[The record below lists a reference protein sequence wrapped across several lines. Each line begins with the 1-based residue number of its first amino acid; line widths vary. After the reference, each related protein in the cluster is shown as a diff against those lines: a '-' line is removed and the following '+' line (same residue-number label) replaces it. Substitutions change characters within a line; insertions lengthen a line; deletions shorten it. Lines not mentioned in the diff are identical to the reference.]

1 MKTRHQK
8 IGLWLGPT
16 IGLILIMLPPPETM
30 PLSAWHT
37 AIAAILMAIWWCT
50 EAVHVSVTAIVP
62 LAIFP
67 LLGIGDIKT
76 VAAPYANPIIYLFM
90 GGFVIALA
98 VEKWDL
104 HKRIALTILTSVGK
118 SGPAIVGGFML
129 ASAIISMWVMNTST
143 TLMLLPIGVSVV
155 KIVSE
160 SADELNDT
168 QKHNFQLAVLLG
180 IAYSATIGGM
190 ATIVGTAPNAFFVG
204 FMKENGFTEI
214 GFGQFMLVGFPL
226 TLVMLPLAWFAIT
239 HIVFPIKFSTSDAT
253 RNHLYKLRAD
263 LGLMSIAEKR
273 VSVVFASAAFLWMT
287 RPLLNMLSIFSGL
300 SDAGIAMIA
309 ATILFLIPSANK
321 NDPYLMKWETM
332 SKLPWG
338 LLILFGGG
346 LSLASSVAQTG
357 LADWIGESLVVLGGA
372 GTIVLVIVIT
382 TLIAFLTELT
392 SNTATTGTFLPVVA
406 ALAIGINVDPLIFAL
421 PATLAASC
429 AFMLPVATPPN
440 GIVYGSGYI
449 RIPEMVKAGFVL
461 NIIGIVVLSILA
473 LIVAPI
479 VFN

>member
-1 MKTRHQK
+1 
-8 IGLWLGPT
+8 
-16 IGLILIMLPPPETM
+16 MLPPPETM

-98 VEKWDL
+98 VEKWNL

-253 RNHLYKLRAD
+253 RNHLFKLRAD

-406 ALAIGINVDPLIFAL
+406 ALAIGISVDPLIFAL

-473 LIVAPI
+473 LIIAPI

>member
-1 MKTRHQK
+1 
-8 IGLWLGPT
+8 
-16 IGLILIMLPPPETM
+16 MLPPPETM

-440 GIVYGSGYI
+440 AIVYGSGYI

>member
-253 RNHLYKLRAD
+253 RNHLFKLRAD

-406 ALAIGINVDPLIFAL
+406 ALAIGISVDPLIFAL

-473 LIVAPI
+473 LIIAPI

>member
-1 MKTRHQK
+1 
-8 IGLWLGPT
+8 
-16 IGLILIMLPPPETM
+16 MLPPPETM

-98 VEKWDL
+98 VEKWNL

-263 LGLMSIAEKR
+263 LGLMSVAEKR

-309 ATILFLIPSANK
+309 ATTLFLIPSANK

-346 LSLASSVAQTG
+346 LSLASSVTQTG
-357 LADWIGESLVVLGGA
+357 LADWIGESLVVLGSA
-372 GTIVLVIVIT
+372 GTIVLVVVIT

-440 GIVYGSGYI
+440 AIVYGSGYI

-461 NIIGIVVLSILA
+461 NIIGIVILSILA
-473 LIVAPI
+473 LIIAPA

>member
-98 VEKWDL
+98 VEKWAL

-406 ALAIGINVDPLIFAL
+406 ALAIGISVDPLIFAL

>member
-1 MKTRHQK
+1 
-8 IGLWLGPT
+8 
-16 IGLILIMLPPPETM
+16 MLPPPETM

-98 VEKWDL
+98 VEKWGL

-406 ALAIGINVDPLIFAL
+406 ALAIGISVDPLIFAL

>member
-253 RNHLYKLRAD
+253 RNHLFKLRAD

-406 ALAIGINVDPLIFAL
+406 ALAIGISVDPLIFAL

>member
-1 MKTRHQK
+1 
-8 IGLWLGPT
+8 
-16 IGLILIMLPPPETM
+16 MLPPPETM

-253 RNHLYKLRAD
+253 RNHLFKLRAD

-346 LSLASSVAQTG
+346 LSLASSVTQTG

-406 ALAIGINVDPLIFAL
+406 ALAIGISVDPLIFAL

-461 NIIGIVVLSILA
+461 NIIGIVVLSTLA
-473 LIVAPI
+473 LLVAPI

>member
-1 MKTRHQK
+1 
-8 IGLWLGPT
+8 
-16 IGLILIMLPPPETM
+16 MLPPPETM

-406 ALAIGINVDPLIFAL
+406 ALAIGISVDPLIFAL

-461 NIIGIVVLSILA
+461 NIIGIVVYLYLPSSLLLLYLISIK
-473 LIVAPI
+473 IYE
-479 VFN
+479 

>member
-1 MKTRHQK
+1 
-8 IGLWLGPT
+8 
-16 IGLILIMLPPPETM
+16 MLPPPETM

-129 ASAIISMWVMNTST
+129 ASAMISMWVMNTST

>member
-1 MKTRHQK
+1 
-8 IGLWLGPT
+8 
-16 IGLILIMLPPPETM
+16 MLPPPETM

-346 LSLASSVAQTG
+346 LSLASAVTQTG
-357 LADWIGESLVVLGGA
+357 LADWSGESLVVLGGA
-372 GTIVLVIVIT
+372 
-382 TLIAFLTELT
+382 
-392 SNTATTGTFLPVVA
+392 
-406 ALAIGINVDPLIFAL
+406 
-421 PATLAASC
+421 
-429 AFMLPVATPPN
+429 
-440 GIVYGSGYI
+440 
-449 RIPEMVKAGFVL
+449 
-461 NIIGIVVLSILA
+461 
-473 LIVAPI
+473 
-479 VFN
+479 

>member
-1 MKTRHQK
+1 
-8 IGLWLGPT
+8 
-16 IGLILIMLPPPETM
+16 MLPPPETM

-104 HKRIALTILTSVGK
+104 HKRIALTILASVGK

>member
-16 IGLILIMLPPPETM
+16 IGLILIMLPPPEAM

-37 AIAAILMAIWWCT
+37 ATAAILMAIWWCT

-160 SADELNDT
+160 SADEINDT

-204 FMKENGFTEI
+204 FMKESGFTEI

-239 HIVFPIKFSTSDAT
+239 HIVFPIRFTTSDAT

-287 RPLLNMLSIFSGL
+287 RPLLNMLSIFAGL

-357 LADWIGESLVVLGGA
+357 LADWIGKSLVVLGGA
-372 GTIVLVIVIT
+372 GTIVLVVVIT

-461 NIIGIVVLSILA
+461 NIIGIVVLSVLA

>member
-1 MKTRHQK
+1 
-8 IGLWLGPT
+8 
-16 IGLILIMLPPPETM
+16 
-30 PLSAWHT
+30 
-37 AIAAILMAIWWCT
+37 MAIWWCT

-214 GFGQFMLVGFPL
+214 GFSQFMLVGFPL

-253 RNHLYKLRAD
+253 RNHLFKLRAD

-346 LSLASSVAQTG
+346 LSLASSVTQTG

-406 ALAIGINVDPLIFAL
+406 ALAIGISVDPLIFAL

-473 LIVAPI
+473 LIIAPI

>member
-287 RPLLNMLSIFSGL
+287 RPLLNMLSIFAGL

>member
-1 MKTRHQK
+1 
-8 IGLWLGPT
+8 
-16 IGLILIMLPPPETM
+16 M
-30 PLSAWHT
+30 PLRAWHT
-37 AIAAILMAIWWCT
+37 AIVAILMAIWWCT

>member
-346 LSLASSVAQTG
+346 LSLASAVTQTG

>member
-1 MKTRHQK
+1 
-8 IGLWLGPT
+8 
-16 IGLILIMLPPPETM
+16 MLPPPETM

-253 RNHLYKLRAD
+253 RNHLFKLRAD

-406 ALAIGINVDPLIFAL
+406 ALAIGISVDPLIFAL

-473 LIVAPI
+473 LIIAPL

>member
-1 MKTRHQK
+1 
-8 IGLWLGPT
+8 
-16 IGLILIMLPPPETM
+16 MLPPPETM

-160 SADELNDT
+160 SADELNDA

-406 ALAIGINVDPLIFAL
+406 ALAIGISVDPLIFAL

>member
-1 MKTRHQK
+1 
-8 IGLWLGPT
+8 
-16 IGLILIMLPPPETM
+16 MLPPPETM

-346 LSLASSVAQTG
+346 LSLASSVTQTG

-406 ALAIGINVDPLIFAL
+406 ALAIGISVDPLIFAL

>member
-1 MKTRHQK
+1 
-8 IGLWLGPT
+8 
-16 IGLILIMLPPPETM
+16 MLPPPETM

-98 VEKWDL
+98 VEKWGL

>member
-1 MKTRHQK
+1 
-8 IGLWLGPT
+8 
-16 IGLILIMLPPPETM
+16 MLPPPETM

-129 ASAIISMWVMNTST
+129 ASAMISMWVMNTST

-440 GIVYGSGYI
+440 AIVYGSGYI

>member
-1 MKTRHQK
+1 
-8 IGLWLGPT
+8 
-16 IGLILIMLPPPETM
+16 MLPPPETM

-253 RNHLYKLRAD
+253 RNHLFKLRAD

-346 LSLASSVAQTG
+346 LSLASSVTQTG

-406 ALAIGINVDPLIFAL
+406 ALAIGISVDPLIFAL

>member
-8 IGLWLGPT
+8 IGLWLGPA

>member
-1 MKTRHQK
+1 
-8 IGLWLGPT
+8 
-16 IGLILIMLPPPETM
+16 MLPPPETM

-67 LLGIGDIKT
+67 LLGIADIKT

-190 ATIVGTAPNAFFVG
+190 AAIVGTAPNAFFVG

-440 GIVYGSGYI
+440 GIVYGSGYS

-461 NIIGIVVLSILA
+461 NRIGIVVLSILA
-473 LIVAPI
+473 LIVTPI

>member
-1 MKTRHQK
+1 
-8 IGLWLGPT
+8 
-16 IGLILIMLPPPETM
+16 MLPPPETM

-104 HKRIALTILTSVGK
+104 HKRIALTILASVGK

-129 ASAIISMWVMNTST
+129 ASAMISMWVMNTST

-160 SADELNDT
+160 TADELDNT
-168 QKHNFQLAVLLG
+168 QKRNFQLAVLLG

-190 ATIVGTAPNAFFVG
+190 ATIVGTAPNALLVG
-204 FMKENGFTEI
+204 FMKESGFTEI

-239 HIVFPIKFSTSDAT
+239 HIVFPIRFSTSDAT
-253 RNHLYKLRAD
+253 RNHLYNLRAD
-263 LGLMSIAEKR
+263 LGLMSTAEKR
-273 VSVVFASAAFLWMT
+273 VAIVFASAALLWMT
-287 RPLLNMLSIFSGL
+287 RPLLNMLSIFAGL

-473 LIVAPI
+473 LVVAPI

>member
-1 MKTRHQK
+1 
-8 IGLWLGPT
+8 
-16 IGLILIMLPPPETM
+16 MLPPPETM

-50 EAVHVSVTAIVP
+50 EAVHVSVTALVP

-287 RPLLNMLSIFSGL
+287 RPLLNMLSIFAGL

-346 LSLASSVAQTG
+346 LSLASSVTQTG

-406 ALAIGINVDPLIFAL
+406 ALAIGISVDPLIFAL

>member
-76 VAAPYANPIIYLFM
+76 VAAPYANPIIYRFM

-253 RNHLYKLRAD
+253 RNHLFKLRAD

-406 ALAIGINVDPLIFAL
+406 ALAIGISVDPLIFAL

-473 LIVAPI
+473 LILAPI

>member
-1 MKTRHQK
+1 
-8 IGLWLGPT
+8 
-16 IGLILIMLPPPETM
+16 MLPPPETM

-67 LLGIGDIKT
+67 LLGIADIKT

-287 RPLLNMLSIFSGL
+287 RPLLNMLSIFAGL

-473 LIVAPI
+473 LIVTPI

>member
-253 RNHLYKLRAD
+253 RNHLFKLRAD

-406 ALAIGINVDPLIFAL
+406 ALAIGISVDPLIFAL

-473 LIVAPI
+473 LIIAPL

>member
-253 RNHLYKLRAD
+253 RNHLFKLRAD
-263 LGLMSIAEKR
+263 LGLMSLAEKR

-406 ALAIGINVDPLIFAL
+406 ALAIGISVDPLIFAL

>member
-30 PLSAWHT
+30 PLRAWHT

-287 RPLLNMLSIFSGL
+287 RPLLNMLSIFAGL

>member
-1 MKTRHQK
+1 
-8 IGLWLGPT
+8 
-16 IGLILIMLPPPETM
+16 MLPPPETM

-160 SADELNDT
+160 SAEELNDT

-190 ATIVGTAPNAFFVG
+190 ATIIGTAPNAFFVG

-406 ALAIGINVDPLIFAL
+406 ALAIGISVDPLIFAL

-461 NIIGIVVLSILA
+461 NIIGIVVLSVLA

>member
-1 MKTRHQK
+1 
-8 IGLWLGPT
+8 
-16 IGLILIMLPPPETM
+16 MLPPPETM

-129 ASAIISMWVMNTST
+129 ASAMISMWVMNTST

-346 LSLASSVAQTG
+346 LSLASSVTQTG

>member
-1 MKTRHQK
+1 
-8 IGLWLGPT
+8 
-16 IGLILIMLPPPETM
+16 MLPPPETM

-50 EAVHVSVTAIVP
+50 EAVHVSVTAIIP

-226 TLVMLPLAWFAIT
+226 TLVLLPLAWFAIT

-309 ATILFLIPSANK
+309 ATILFLIPSTNK

-406 ALAIGINVDPLIFAL
+406 ALAIGISVDPLIFAL

>member
-1 MKTRHQK
+1 
-8 IGLWLGPT
+8 
-16 IGLILIMLPPPETM
+16 MLPPPETM

-253 RNHLYKLRAD
+253 RNHLFKLRAD